1 MSVHNEQTHDVD
13 VVNTHEEYTEVH
25 TEVGHGDGHGAAEQ
39 GLAASLGLN
48 AQLFAF
54 QLLNFAV
61 VAAIIWFL
69 ILKPLTDKLEERKK
83 IIDESLDNA
92 KEVETKLT
100 MSEKKYQERI
110 DEAKIEANKIIEKT
124 HAENKKMADDMK
136 ERAQDEVEK
145 LVAQAKK
152 NIGAEKEAMIEAVKK
167 ESADMIV
174 AALEKILNE
183 KVDSDNDKKIIE
195 DSINSLK
202 K

>member
-1 MSVHNEQTHDVD
+1 MSVHNENTHEVA
-13 VVNTHEEYTEVH
+13 VANTHEENTEIH
-25 TEVGHGDGHGAAEQ
+25 TEVGHGAADE
-39 GLAASLGLN
+39 GLAASLGIN

-110 DEAKIEANKIIEKT
+110 DEAKVEANALIEKA
-124 HAENKKMADDMK
+124 HGESKKMAEDMK
-136 ERAQDEVEK
+136 TRAQDEVEK

-152 NIGAEKEAMIEAVKK
+152 NIGTEKEAMIEAVKK

-174 AALEKILNE
+174 AALEKVLNE
-183 KVDSDNDKKIIE
+183 KMDGATDKKIIE
-195 DSINSLK
+195 DSLK
-202 K
+202 GLKS